1 MRGAWPASSPIHVN
15 VPLAS
20 TEGVCRCGRPSRA
33 KRPLNNTDNPEEGRG
48 GGSLP
53 EPELPR
59 LPGHWLSMRLFGQKL
74 DSDASYERSFFQQ
87 AEFNVNTSLLLKSQ
101 TWPWLSGGKIISP
114 LLVASVLQEAAG
126 VLVTDL
132 APQLPHWGCSVSH
145 GGEEATRSACPALPC
160 VGTPRKMVPPLE
172 TTSPS
177 MRALWDC
184 RAA

>member
-1 MRGAWPASSPIHVN
+1 MN

-20 TEGVCRCGRPSRA
+20 TEGVYRCGRPYRA

-74 DSDASYERSFFQQ
+74 YSDASYGRSFFQQ
-87 AEFNVNTSLLLKSQ
+87 AEFNVNTSLLIKSQ

-114 LLVASVLQEAAG
+114 LLVASVLQEVAG

-132 APQLPHWGCSVSH
+132 AHSFPTGGTPSHMGAKRPHG
-145 GGEEATRSACPALPC
+145 ALALPC
-160 VGTPRKMVPPLE
+160 PVL
-172 TTSPS
+172 
-177 MRALWDC
+177 ALRGRWC
-184 RAA
+184 LP